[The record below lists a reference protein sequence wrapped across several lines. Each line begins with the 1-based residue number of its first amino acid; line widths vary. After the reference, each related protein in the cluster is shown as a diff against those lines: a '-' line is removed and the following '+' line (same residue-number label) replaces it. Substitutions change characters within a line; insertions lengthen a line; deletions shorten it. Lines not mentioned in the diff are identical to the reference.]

1 MTRVRHFLR
10 DEAGVEII
18 EWVIVTVILTLA
30 VYAILQA
37 VGPELI
43 KSVRAAGDF
52 VRSLLRGR

>member
-1 MTRVRHFLR
+1 MKGLRQFLR
-10 DEAGVEII
+10 DESGVEII

-43 KSVRAAGDF
+43 RSVRSAGDF
-52 VRSLLRGR
+52 LRSLIRGR